1 MKARAIEIIIKN
13 IYKDEEIREVSI
25 TLRSGKEIIF
35 CPEENETNFM
45 TIYNEERN
53 ATEKANI
60 LVLEG
65 NQTRYIDCDEIIMI
79 DY

>member
-1 MKARAIEIIIKN
+1 MKARAIEMIIKN

-45 TIYNEERN
+45 TCLLYTSD
-53 ATEKANI
+53 AADDASS
-60 LVLEG
+60 V
-65 NQTRYIDCDEIIMI
+65 
-79 DY
+79 